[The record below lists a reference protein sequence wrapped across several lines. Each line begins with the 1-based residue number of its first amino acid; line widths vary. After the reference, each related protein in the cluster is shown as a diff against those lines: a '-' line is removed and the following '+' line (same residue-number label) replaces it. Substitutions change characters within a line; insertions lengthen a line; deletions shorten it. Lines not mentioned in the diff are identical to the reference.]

1 MSCYRVFFS
10 QGAKMMCPVT
20 SAEEYREMRNCDEH
34 VLRVASVRSGN
45 RDMKSSLMQMNYSC
59 IPGENMKLAGVK
71 TASNSVGM
79 DIDFDPD
86 DPDYDKKMAE
96 VPSLIISKAKEVG
109 LLMLE
114 RSVNK
119 GYHVV
124 FKRRFFDGLDDVRK
138 NQERNLRWA
147 SEVLGVQFDKNA
159 KDITRVFFTT
169 TASDEDLLFLD
180 DGLFLNEAA
189 LEGASMAAENPTARD
204 ADASRTGTDGMTAAV
219 PAAPAALAA
228 APTAAPTAAPAVAA
242 AVIAADADAAVASED
257 EDFSEDYQGIPYK
270 DIVAKYWVLF
280 NNGKEPCVGD
290 RNMQTFELAKTLRSI
305 CDYKQAFLEKVI
317 DRYDGLSEEEWHK
330 TIANAIKDES
340 QKKGMPY
347 RLKQILR
354 ACKEDRK
361 LKYLAVGA
369 GHGDDENDA
378 NVRGAKM
385 PERPKKMP
393 KFLKLVS
400 SKVSDKYKAMVEEAI
415 WPAVCA
421 HLKGVK
427 FQYIDGCEHEANI
440 SSPLIGR
447 QGIGKGCINKPIE
460 VLLEDITERD
470 RQNEM
475 RERQWR
481 QRNQGKGASKD
492 RQPRPDDLIFQRL
505 DFDLTPAALSQ
516 ALIDAE
522 KNGGRRIITKVD
534 EIEMLGQVGNGKND
548 TVGLLIRY
556 AFDNARWG
564 QKRVGL
570 DSVNG
575 SYTVRW
581 VWNAS
586 CTRKSAHKFITPA
599 WVANGTLSRL
609 NLNTILVP
617 KGNEEI
623 SKIGEYDDNYTADM
637 RTYVEKLN
645 AANGLVSCQEADKL
659 AQAML
664 KEHNDIA
671 DMCESEGY
679 RVFSYRAIVIGWLK
693 ANLLYI
699 LNDYKWD
706 KSIAKYVKYSVRR
719 DMWVKFYHFGDEIE
733 SEFED
738 DDNTRHAL
746 PQNMLS
752 LLPDEF
758 TLNEYLTMRQEQ
770 GRTGAGKSTLRMWKQ
785 RGYIDFDDVSGRYV
799 KKVRSD
805 G

>member
-1 MSCYRVFFS
+1 
-10 QGAKMMCPVT
+10 MCPVT
-20 SAEEYREMRNCDEH
+20 SAEEYRELRNDENH
-34 VLRVASVRSGN
+34 ALRVESIRSGN
-45 RDMKSSLMQMNYSC
+45 ADMKRFLMQMNYSC
-59 IPGENMKLAGVK
+59 IPGDDGKLKGCK

-96 VPSLIISKAKEVG
+96 APQMIISKASEVG

-124 FKRRFFDGLDDVRK
+124 FKRKFFDGLAEGKVLQ
-138 NQERNLRWA
+138 NQEKNLRWA
-147 SEVLGVQFDKNA
+147 SEVLGVMFDKGA

-169 TASDEDLLFLD
+169 TASEGDLLYLD
-180 DGLFLNEAA
+180 EGLFLNEAA
-189 LEGASMAAENPTARD
+189 PAAETTTAQE
-204 ADASRTGTDGMTAAV
+204 ADAPRTGTDGMTAAV
-219 PAAPAALAA
+219 PAEK
-228 APTAAPTAAPAVAA
+228 TAFP
-242 AVIAADADAAVASED
+242 DN
-257 EDFSEDYQGIPYK
+257 YQGMLYS
-270 DIVAKYWVLF
+270 DIIAKYWKLY
-280 NNGKEPCVGD
+280 NNGREPCLGD
-290 RNMQTFELAKTLRSI
+290 RNTKTFELAQVLSSI
-305 CDYKQAFLEKVI
+305 CNNDQAFLESVI
-317 DRYDGLSEEEWHK
+317 PKYDDFPEDEWRK
-330 TIANAIKDES
+330 TIANAIPEKM
-340 QKKGMPY
+340 KGTPN
-347 RLKQILR
+347 RLNKVLDAVR
-354 ACKEDRK
+354 ADRR

-369 GHGDDENDA
+369 GRGDDEDDT
-378 NVRGAKM
+378 NVRGAAM

-400 SKVSDKYKAMVEEAI
+400 SKVSDKFKAMVEEAV

-447 QGIGKGCINKPIE
+447 QGIGKGSINKPIE

-470 RQNEM
+470 RQSEM
-475 RERQWR
+475 REQQWR
-481 QRNQGKGASKD
+481 LHNQGKGASKD

-516 ALIDAE
+516 SLIDAE

-534 EIEMLGQVGNGKND
+534 EIEMLGQVGNGKKD

-556 AFDNARWG
+556 AFDTARWG

-570 DSVNG
+570 ESVNG

-586 CTRKSAHKFITPA
+586 CTRKAAHKFITSA

-609 NLNTILVP
+609 NLNTIIVP
-617 KGNEEI
+617 KGHEEI
-623 SKIGEYDDNYTADM
+623 SKVGEYDDKYAAGI
-637 RTYVEKLN
+637 RKYVERLN
-645 AANGLVSCQEADKL
+645 NASGLIVCKEADKL
-659 AQAML
+659 AQVML

-679 RVFSYRAIVIGWLK
+679 RVFSYRAVVIGWLK

-699 LNDYKWD
+699 LNGYKWN
-706 KSIAKYVKYSVRR
+706 KAIEEYAAYSVRR

-733 SEFED
+733 TEFEEEESPI
-738 DDNTRHAL
+738 HSI

-758 TLNEYLTMRQEQ
+758 TFDEYLTMRQRQ
-770 GRTGAGKSTLRMWKQ
+770 GREGSGRSTLRSWKK
-785 RGYIDFDDVSGRYV
+785 RGFIDYDDTTMKYI
-799 KKVRSD
+799 KKS
-805 G
+805 

>member
-34 VLRVASVRSGN
+34 VLRVASIRDGN
-45 RDMKSSLMQMNYSC
+45 PDMKRFLMQMNYSC
-59 IPGENMKLAGVK
+59 IPGEDMKLAGVK

-189 LEGASMAAENPTARD
+189 TTTIMARD
-204 ADASRTGTDGMTAAV
+204 ADASRTGTDGNAAAV
-219 PAAPAALAA
+219 PAGAQEEKTEEEEFA
-228 APTAAPTAAPAVAA
+228 
-242 AVIAADADAAVASED
+242 
-257 EDFSEDYQGIPYK
+257 EDYQGIPYK

-305 CDYKQAFLEKVI
+305 CNYNQAFLEKVI

-385 PERPKKMP
+385 PARPKKMP

-481 QRNQGKGASKD
+481 QRNQGRGASKD

-659 AQAML
+659 AQVML

-758 TLNEYLTMRQEQ
+758 TLNEYLTLRQEQ
-770 GRTGAGKSTLRMWKQ
+770 GRTGTGRSTLRMWKQ

>member
-1 MSCYRVFFS
+1 MSCYRVFYS

-20 SAEEYREMRNCDEH
+20 SAEEYREMRNAEDH
-34 VLRVASVRSGN
+34 VLRVASIREGN
-45 RDMKSSLMQMNYSC
+45 PAMKRFLMQMNYSC
-59 IPGENMKLAGVK
+59 IPGEDMKLAGVK

-79 DIDFDPD
+79 DIDFDPK

-124 FKRRFFDGLDDVRK
+124 FKRQFFDGLDEGRILQ
-138 NQERNLRWA
+138 NQELNLRWA
-147 SEVLGVQFDKNA
+147 SEVLGVKFDDCA
-159 KDITRVFFTT
+159 KDIQRVFFTT
-169 TASDEDLLFLD
+169 TASDEDLLFLSD
-180 DGLFLNEAA
+180 DLFENEAA
-189 LEGASMAAENPTARD
+189 SWHVDFVDDSE
-204 ADASRTGTDGMTAAV
+204 
-219 PAAPAALAA
+219 AAPEDNAG
-228 APTAAPTAAPAVAA
+228 APENAQEEEKFP
-242 AVIAADADAAVASED
+242 E
-257 EDFSEDYQGIPYK
+257 EYNGIPYK
-270 DIVAKYWVLF
+270 AIVKKYWELY
-280 NNGKEPCVGD
+280 NNGKEPCMGD

-305 CDYKQAFLEKVI
+305 CDYNQTFLEKVI
-317 DRYDGLSEEEWHK
+317 DQYDGLSEEEWHK
-330 TIANAIKDES
+330 TIANAIKDEG
-340 QKKGMPY
+340 QKKGMPF
-347 RLKQILR
+347 RLKQVLK
-354 ACKEDRK
+354 ACKDDRK

-369 GHGDDENDA
+369 GRDDDENDA
-378 NVRGAKM
+378 NVKGARM
-385 PERPKKMP
+385 PERPENMP
-393 KFLKLVS
+393 RFLKLVS
-400 SKVSDKYKAMVEEAI
+400 SKVSDRFKAMVEEAI

-421 HLKGVK
+421 HLQGVK
-427 FQYIDGCEHEANI
+427 FRYIDGCEHEANI

-475 RERQWR
+475 REQQWR
-481 QRNQGKGASKD
+481 MKNQVKGASKD
-492 RQPRPDDLIFQRL
+492 KQPRPADLIFQRL

-522 KNGGRRIITKVD
+522 HNGERRIITKVD
-534 EIEMLGQVGNGKND
+534 EIEMLGQVGYGKKD
-548 TVGLLIRY
+548 TVGLLVRY
-556 AFDNARWG
+556 AFDTARWG

-586 CTRKSAHKFITPA
+586 CTRKAAHKFITSA

-623 SKIGEYDDNYTADM
+623 SKVGEYDDKYERDI
-637 RTYVEKLN
+637 RKYVNKLN
-645 AANGLVSCQEADKL
+645 AAYGLVTCKEADKL
-659 AQAML
+659 AQTML
-664 KEHNDIA
+664 NEHNGIA

-679 RVFSYRAIVIGWLK
+679 RVFSYRAVVIGWLK

-706 KSIAKYVKYSVRR
+706 KSIDEYVAYSVRR
-719 DMWVKFYHFGDEIE
+719 DLWVKFYHFGDEIE
-733 SEFED
+733 EEFED
-738 DDNTRHAL
+738 EDSKKNTI

-758 TLNEYLTMRQEQ
+758 TYDDYLTMRQSQ
-770 GRTGAGKSTLRMWKQ
+770 GRVGTGKALLRVWKQ
-785 RGYIDFDDVSGRYV
+785 RGYIDYDDVTGRYV
-799 KKVRSD
+799 KRKA
-805 G
+805 